1 MNITR
6 GSPSRSPQ
14 RRTDS
19 NGVFMRRFSRN
30 FRLGSI
36 ALAFAIASPFA
47 WAAAE
52 CVVWQ
57 AHVRSAPEPTRT
69 GPPPAVGTTTY
80 RHPPPGIASG
90 GGMPMENPSE
100 DELLRRRVLKTV
112 HDRDTEEFL
121 RQVPQDPKAR
131 EAFLKKHGPVLLDQA
146 LRGGALGIVRQMLA
160 WDPGAIRSKSAAQRL
175 SVLDSLAYTWSGVD
189 ESLMRGWPVSRPPP
203 DADFE
208 ALFKLLLADDV
219 RFEGKPHRA
228 LAQVAGLPVT
238 PERLRVA
245 GWLLDRGASIEGRPS
260 ALAKAVE
267 RRNTV
272 LAYRMLAEH
281 RPSQEALDEALAYAQ
296 WREPVDLVE
305 RLLVAGAAIRQ
316 DPRRFQGY
324 YFEPAQRA
332 SLALRFHGEREPLR
346 LAIRYKADPNVQMSP
361 VLSALQNAMHDHELM
376 EGLLKLGADP
386 NYRAT
391 NGDSSLGMA
400 IRTPAYVARKPGDE
414 RPLSQVDPATDPSH
428 RAKSVALLLA
438 HGADPNQPTREGT
451 TALMA
456 TRAEDGAIIE
466 ALFAKGGRVALPE
479 GVTKYHREFG
489 TPIGPVSW
497 SLQQRNGTLAAAL
510 LQRGARAEGDDCG
523 ALYYALV
530 GGQGPAVRALLDG
543 KPNLRFTEKHGRD
556 WPVLLYAASGG
567 SVEAVRLLLDR
578 KMSRLGDRAPFDPK
592 GAAGA
597 VASVLTG
604 GMGGGTGGGENALMA
619 AVMSDNVEV
628 VKELLDR
635 GIDVHQRTG
644 LGLTALDFARHGPNG
659 EEIRRLLRARGL

>member
-1 MNITR
+1 
-6 GSPSRSPQ
+6 
-14 RRTDS
+14 
-19 NGVFMRRFSRN
+19 MRRIFLHAR
-30 FRLGSI
+30 FGSI
-36 ALAFAIASPFA
+36 ALAFAIASPLA
-47 WAAAE
+47 HAAAN
-52 CVVWQ
+52 CMVWH
-57 AHVRSAPEPTRT
+57 AHVRPAPEPTRV
-69 GPPPAVGTTTY
+69 GPPPATGVTI
-80 RHPPPGIASG
+80 RHPPPGMWSG
-90 GGMPMENPSE
+90 GGMPTANPSE
-100 DELLRRRVLKTV
+100 DELLRRRVQKTV
-112 HDRDTEEFL
+112 HERDTEEFL

-131 EAFLKKHGPVLLDQA
+131 EAFLSKHGPSLLDEA
-146 LRGGALGIVRQMLA
+146 LRGGALGVVRQMLA
-160 WDPGAIRSKSAAQRL
+160 WDPGALRSRTAAQRL
-175 SVLDSLAYTWSGVD
+175 FLLDSLAYTWTHVD

-219 RFEGKPHRA
+219 RYEGRRQVA
-228 LAQVAGLPVT
+228 LVQVAGLPVT

-272 LAYRMLAEH
+272 LAYRMLADH

-316 DPRRFQGY
+316 EPRRFPGY

-346 LAIRYKADPNVQMSP
+346 LAIRYGADPNAQMSP
-361 VLSALQNAMHDHELM
+361 VQSALQNAMHDHELM

-400 IRTPAYVARKPGDE
+400 IRTPAYVARKPGED
-414 RPLSQVDPATDPSH
+414 RPLAQIDPATDPAH

-438 HGADPNQPTREGT
+438 YGADPNQPTREGT

-466 ALFAKGGRVALPE
+466 ALFAKGGRVVVPE
-479 GVTKYHREFG
+479 GALKYHREFG
-489 TPIGPVSW
+489 TPLGPVSW
-497 SLQQRNGTLAAAL
+497 SLQQHNGTLAAAL
-510 LQRGARAEGDDCG
+510 LRRGARAEGDDCG

-530 GGQGPAVRALLDG
+530 SGQGAAVRALLDG
-543 KPNLRFTEKHGRD
+543 KPNLRFAEKHGRD
-556 WPVLLYAASGG
+556 WPVLLYAAWGG

-592 GAAGA
+592 GAAA
-597 VASVLTG
+597 SVASALLG

-619 AVMSDNVEV
+619 AVMSDNVDV

-635 GIDVHQRTG
+635 GIDVRQRTG
-644 LGLTALDFARHGPNG
+644 LGLTARDFARHGPNAD
-659 EEIRRLLRARGL
+659 EIRRLLREKGL